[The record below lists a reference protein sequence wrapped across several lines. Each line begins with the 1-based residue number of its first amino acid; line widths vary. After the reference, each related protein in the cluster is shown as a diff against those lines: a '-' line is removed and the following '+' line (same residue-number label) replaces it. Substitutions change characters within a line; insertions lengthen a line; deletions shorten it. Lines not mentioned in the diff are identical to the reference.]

1 MPLVRKM
8 TGFPQCFIKATC
20 SNENHIQ
27 RNSYIQWWFQN
38 TTPFYIERKRVGR
51 ELNRGETERE
61 RGRETECCYK
71 RVAAWAMNL
80 TVVQIFMTA
89 RERIIRD
96 LINMNIK
103 ILLKNW
109 GGYFSL
115 GTLTFHLSSKLSICH
130 TAMKSFT
137 AQAIGGSGGIRTLD
151 QRQ

>member
-1 MPLVRKM
+1 MRTTISDLCLFNDDLFCTQYIFIFNRKGWAESKLVER
-8 TGFPQCFIKATC
+8 
-20 SNENHIQ
+20 Q
-27 RNSYIQWWFQN
+27 R
-38 TTPFYIERKRVGR
+38 
-51 ELNRGETERE
+51 ERE

-80 TVVQIFMTA
+80 TIVQIFMTA

-103 ILLKNW
+103 ILLKSL

-130 TAMKSFT
+130 KTIKRFIALAFG
-137 AQAIGGSGGIRTLD
+137 ASGGIRTLD